1 VKYKKHDYRVAMM
14 LSVLLFF
21 LLKYIQLTNN
31 DIVCV
36 YIFGFFMSAV
46 EFVCI
51 KMFRMWKYKNLKRKH
66 TIPYWLP
73 FAWSLS
79 SILLFILLI

>member
-1 VKYKKHDYRVAMM
+1 
-14 LSVLLFF
+14 
-21 LLKYIQLTNN
+21 
-31 DIVCV
+31 VCV